1 MAQQALIRQVND
13 WLAQQALG
21 QPEMVTLFEGL
32 CERLYAIGIPVSRA
46 LLSWPTLHP
55 LFRAEAVIWRRGK
68 PTALDQFNYQ
78 NTAGDAWTL
87 SPMFFMLERNLK
99 FLRRRLQGPHALL
112 DFPILVDIATE
123 GFTDYL
129 ALITEFEHPGVY
141 SDFKRRGFVVTWA
154 TERDGGFSDEDAA
167 SIQQI
172 QQRLAVA
179 CKTVI
184 QARVARTITET
195 YLGKH
200 AGDQVLNG
208 SIRLG
213 DGDVTHC
220 IVWYSDLRASTRLA
234 ETLSSADFL
243 KLLNRYFECAARPAI
258 EAGGEVLAFIGD
270 AVLAIFPI
278 DGNTDQRAMAKRVFN
293 GLRKSTAMAET
304 MNAEQAKD
312 GMEPFRFGVGLNI
325 GEVMFGNIG
334 VPERLAFSAIG
345 PTVIE
350 VARIEKLTKTL
361 GYPILA
367 THDVAALAPDVWQ
380 TIGNH
385 PLEGVG
391 QPRELFGFRPEA
403 AAAAA

>member
-1 MAQQALIRQVND
+1 MAQQSLIRQVND
-13 WLAQQALG
+13 WLARQALG
-21 QPEMVTLFEGL
+21 QPEMIALFEGL

-55 LFRAEAVIWRRGK
+55 LFRAEAVLWRRGR
-68 PTALDQFNYQ
+68 PTTLDQFNYQ
-78 NTAGDAWTL
+78 NTAGDAWTR
-87 SPMFFMLERNLK
+87 SPMFYMLERNLK

-112 DFPILVDIATE
+112 DFPILVDIAAE

-141 SDFKRRGFVVTWA
+141 SDFQRRGFVVTWA
-154 TERDGGFSDEDAA
+154 TDRDGGFSDEDAA
-167 SIQQI
+167 SIEQI

-195 YLGKH
+195 YLGRH
-200 AGDQVLNG
+200 AGEQVLNG

-213 DGDVTHC
+213 DGEVTRC

-234 ETLSSADFL
+234 ETLPSADFL

-278 DGNTDQRAMAKRVFN
+278 DGATDRHALARRVFD
-293 GLRKSTAMAET
+293 GLRKSVMMAEA
-304 MNAEQAKD
+304 MNAKQAAD
-312 GMEPFRFGVGLNI
+312 GTEPFRFGIGLNI

-350 VARIEKLTKTL
+350 VARIEKLTKVL

-367 THDVAALAPDVWQ
+367 TRDVAALSPDAWQ
-380 TIGNH
+380 GLGEH

-391 QPRELFGFRPEA
+391 QPKELFGFRLEA

>member
-1 MAQQALIRQVND
+1 MAQESLVRQVND

-21 QPEMVTLFEGL
+21 EPEMIALFEGL

-55 LFRAEAVIWRRGK
+55 LFRAEAVLWRRGM
-68 PTALDQFNYQ
+68 PSQLDQLNYA
-78 NTAGDAWTL
+78 NTTAEAWL
-87 SPMFFMLERNLK
+87 KSPMAFMLERNLK
-99 FLRRRLQGPHALL
+99 VLRRRLQGPQALL
-112 DFPILVDIATE
+112 DFPILVDLAAE
-123 GFTDYL
+123 NFTDYL
-129 ALITEFEHPGVY
+129 AVITEFQHPGVY
-141 SDFKRRGFVVTWA
+141 AEFSRRGFVVTWA
-154 TERDGGFSDEDAA
+154 TDRVGGFSDEDAA
-167 SIQQI
+167 SLQQI

-200 AGDQVLNG
+200 AGDQVLRG

-213 DGDVTHC
+213 DGEVTHC
-220 IVWYSDLRASTRLA
+220 IVWYSDLRDSTRLA
-234 ETLSSADFL
+234 ETLPSADFL
-243 KLLNRYFECAARPAI
+243 KLLNRYFECAARPAL

-278 DGNTDQRAMAKRVFN
+278 DAGTDLEAMAGRVFE
-293 GLRKSTAMAET
+293 GLRKSMVMAGE
-304 MNAEQAKD
+304 MNAEQARD
-312 GMEPFRFGVGLNI
+312 GMEAFRFGIGLTI

-361 GYPILA
+361 GYPVLA
-367 THDVAALAPDVWQ
+367 TGGVAALSPGTWR
-380 TIGNH
+380 TIGEH
-385 PLEGVG
+385 PLQGVG
-391 QPRELFGFRPEA
+391 QPKELFGFLSEA
-403 AAAAA
+403 AAVAA